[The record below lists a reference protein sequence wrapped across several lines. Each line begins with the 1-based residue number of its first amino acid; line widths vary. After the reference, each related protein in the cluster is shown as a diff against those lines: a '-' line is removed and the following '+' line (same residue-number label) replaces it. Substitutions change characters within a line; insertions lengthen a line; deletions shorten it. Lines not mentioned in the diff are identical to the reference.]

1 MISESKAPSP
11 SAGTPPDQPHIVSLV
26 LQAKKALQQGEQL
39 CTNAHSLS
47 SASAQIAVDVLA
59 LDAQVRWMSEAV
71 LDQLMVSVSHGCPW
85 FIPDPR
91 DCLRIACGT
100 SREEHRAETLRARGP
115 SAGTSLMPVRVHATY
130 IPRISHRNG
139 TRSAIR
145 EATR

>member
-71 LDQLMVSVSHGCPW
+71 LDQLKVSVFYRGLLSIGEPC
-85 FIPDPR
+85 DG
-91 DCLRIACGT
+91 LRSACGP
-100 SREEHRAETLRARGP
+100 SREEH
-115 SAGTSLMPVRVHATY
+115 
-130 IPRISHRNG
+130 
-139 TRSAIR
+139 
-145 EATR
+145 